1 MGFLEILTLEPM
13 GQNKK
18 SLKFQ
23 EHPPFWGFLKVFG
36 QSRTLVEMWKK
47 NGFTSY
53 HILKNDGFLKNMVAI
68 FFKYFEKMQNNNT
81 LLP

>member
-23 EHPPFWGFLKVFG
+23 GHPPFWGVLKVFG

-47 NGFTSY
+47 NGLVPY
-53 HILKNDGFLKNMVAI
+53 HFFKNDGF
-68 FFKYFEKMQNNNT
+68 
-81 LLP
+81 